1 MFLLFKET
9 KLDGNWA
16 ATMNI
21 LRYIINNHTRYQF
34 ELESCNALPVFH
46 AFTNCYFGP
55 SLHWIGK
62 LENPAHGKNENV
74 QQVFSKTNTC
84 AVISEDNQVLESF
97 NLPEGCI

>member
-1 MFLLFKET
+1 MFLLFSAIDLINASEKKQET

-34 ELESCNALPVFH
+34 ELESCNTLPVFQ

-62 LENPAHGKNENV
+62 LD
-74 QQVFSKTNTC
+74 QS
-84 AVISEDNQVLESF
+84 SS
-97 NLPEGCI
+97 